1 MRLRCV
7 GIGGAF
13 NAETGG
19 EGQLVAQCRELVVSD
34 QTTIERA
41 HVLDAQLAGPAKI
54 DPARPPPIDVDPL
67 EIRSGKADIFGIK
80 IVSIDIVQRAVDEL
94 DTPQLDAAEIDH
106 SQHAALEGHVEQMRA
121 AEVSANELAIYETGI
136 AQRNESCPA
145 QVAANHRAVRHTE
158 AGHSPAHEC
167 DAIDGRVLDVEVFA
181 AVEFEDARPH
191 GGVTKVPSGVA
202 RILQSPRPHVA
213 RLRIRKPWR

>member
-1 MRLRCV
+1 MLSGVVRASCPVCGDVEGHSAGITIRRGVETMEHSFGLRCPICARWAGSSLTPTSVRLRCV

-67 EIRSGKADIFGIK
+67 EIRSGKA
-80 IVSIDIVQRAVDEL
+80 
-94 DTPQLDAAEIDH
+94 
-106 SQHAALEGHVEQMRA
+106 
-121 AEVSANELAIYETGI
+121 
-136 AQRNESCPA
+136 
-145 QVAANHRAVRHTE
+145 
-158 AGHSPAHEC
+158 
-167 DAIDGRVLDVEVFA
+167 
-181 AVEFEDARPH
+181 
-191 GGVTKVPSGVA
+191 
-202 RILQSPRPHVA
+202 
-213 RLRIRKPWR
+213 